1 MKVQKEGFQNRAGE
15 ALLEKGGSASV
26 RYWYTR
32 TVLSKFASDA
42 MSNTL
47 CQHTHRYQS
56 PLFEL
61 PYMYMPPSM
70 WIVWPVIYDAS
81 FEAKNRT
88 ALEISSTLPSLASGI

>member
-47 CQHTHRYQS
+47 RQHTHRYQS

-61 PYMYMPPSM
+61 PYSEGSKHSR
-70 WIVWPVIYDAS
+70 V
-81 FEAKNRT
+81 
-88 ALEISSTLPSLASGI
+88 STKKMTHSENE